1 MHCSFKIFGIPTV
14 KLLRILGNADDA
26 SLLHMDLLMEEQA
39 LLDLLK
45 VLLSIKFV
53 LIKDADLDFQKGA

>member
-1 MHCSFKIFGIPTV
+1 ME
-14 KLLRILGNADDA
+14 LLRTLGNADDA
-26 SLLHMDLLMEEQA
+26 GLLDTDLLTEDKV

-53 LIKDADLDFQKGA
+53 LIEDADLDFQKGV

>member
-1 MHCSFKIFGIPTV
+1 MKFLRTSDSADNAG
-14 KLLRILGNADDA
+14 LLGVN
-26 SLLHMDLLMEEQA
+26 LLMEEQV

-53 LIKDADLDFQKGA
+53 LIRDADLDFQKGA

>member
-1 MHCSFKIFGIPTV
+1 MMPV
-14 KLLRILGNADDA
+14 LLDK
-26 SLLHMDLLMEEQA
+26 DLLMEEQV

-45 VLLSIKFV
+45 VLLSVEFI

>member
-1 MHCSFKIFGIPTV
+1 M
-14 KLLRILGNADDA
+14 KLLRTLGNVDDA
-26 SLLHMDLLMEEQA
+26 GLLDMNLLTEDKV

-53 LIKDADLDFQKGA
+53 LIKDADLDFQKGV

>member
-1 MHCSFKIFGIPTV
+1 MQFGIFSLETV
-14 KLLRILGNADDA
+14 ELLRTLGNADDA
-26 SLLHMDLLMEEQA
+26 GLLDTDLLTEDKV

-53 LIKDADLDFQKGA
+53 LIEDADLDFQKGV